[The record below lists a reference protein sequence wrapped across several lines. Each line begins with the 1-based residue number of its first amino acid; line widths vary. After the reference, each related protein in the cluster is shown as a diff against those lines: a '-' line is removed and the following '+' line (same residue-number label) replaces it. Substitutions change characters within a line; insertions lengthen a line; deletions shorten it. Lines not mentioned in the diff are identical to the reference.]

1 MQEMLGMEKNK
12 KILTIVVITSIVIVA
27 LGTYMIFFNMT
38 KPAFLGIVDNINDK
52 GIDIVEKNIES
63 LSNYDKDYVS
73 NNKVKYYIEKE
84 SPNTQ
89 ILENDFDL
97 YVNKNSKN
105 THNIVKVTVNEE
117 ETKTYNIYEQNGN
130 MFLDASEFNGF
141 IQLNNEN
148 IPFVTANSNTIN
160 EMLNM
165 YERAYENFKKQI
177 DLADLYKITTKI
189 NNEKDKKT
197 VHKFGISV
205 DEKTLQQ
212 MVLNTLNDLKN
223 DSKFVKSYI
232 SYQQAKNASSNLDN
246 ESVNQIIDMWIEEIS
261 KKISNQD
268 IEYEIIITTSGIF
281 NQNVLQIECMKLLYS
296 TVLEKIDIVIDG
308 DNILI
313 KAEKNSETVLSSN
326 IVLSQSGFDA
336 KINTEKLNINIK
348 ANDFDVT
355 KEMYITGDINEQK
368 INSSYI
374 MKHDKERQEILNDFE
389 LKIGSNEKNT
399 VYIDVESNTK
409 LISQAEYVN
418 TKNIYNLSKLEQ
430 AMQEYFN
437 QFKVDVID
445 KMGIE
450 L

>member
-12 KILTIVVITSIVIVA
+12 KILTIVAITSIIIIV
-27 LGTYMIFFNMT
+27 LGTYMVFFNMT

-52 GIDIVEKNIES
+52 CVNIVEKNIAV

-105 THNIVKVTVNEE
+105 THNILKVTLNEE
-117 ETKTYNIYEQNGN
+117 QQRIYNIYEQNGN
-130 MFLDASEFNGF
+130 MFLDASQFNAF
-141 IQLNNEN
+141 IQLNNKD

-177 DLADLYKITTKI
+177 DLADLYKITTQI
-189 NNEKDKKT
+189 DNEQGKTT

-232 SYQQAKNASSNLDN
+232 SYQKAKNVSSNLDN
-246 ESVNQIIDMWIEEIS
+246 ESVKMIIDSWIEEINEKS
-261 KKISNQD
+261 VNQD
-268 IEYEIIITTSGIF
+268 IEYEMIITTSGIF
-281 NQNVLQIECMKLLYS
+281 NQNILQIECMKLLYS
-296 TVLEKIDIVIDG
+296 TVLEKIDVVIDG
-308 DNILI
+308 DNISV
-313 KAEKNSETVLSSN
+313 KAEKNSQTVLSSN
-326 IVLSQSGFDA
+326 IVLSQTGFDA
-336 KINTEKLNINIK
+336 KVNTENMNINIK

-355 KEMYITGDINEQK
+355 KEVYITGDINGEK
-368 INSSYI
+368 INGSYI
-374 MKHDKERQEILNDFE
+374 MKHDKERQEILNDFQF
-389 LKIGSNEKNT
+389 KIGSDEKNT
-399 VYIDVESNTK
+399 VYMDIESNTK
-409 LISQAEYVN
+409 LISKEEYVN

>member
-12 KILTIVVITSIVIVA
+12 KILTIVVITSIVIIV

-52 GIDIVEKNIES
+52 GVDIVEKNIEV
-63 LSNYDKDYVS
+63 LANYDKDYVS

-84 SPNTQ
+84 TPNTQ

-117 ETKTYNIYEQNGN
+117 EAKTYNIYKKNGN
-130 MFLDASEFNGF
+130 MFLDGRESNAF
-141 IQLNNEN
+141 IQLNNKY

-160 EMLNM
+160 EILNM

-177 DLADLYKITTKI
+177 DLADLYKITTQI
-189 NNEKDKKT
+189 DNEKGKTT

-232 SYQQAKNASSNLDN
+232 SYQKAKNASSNLDN
-246 ESVNQIIDMWIEEIS
+246 ASVKKIIDSLIE
-261 KKISNQD
+261 KINEKSVNQD
-268 IEYEIIITTSGIF
+268 IEYEMIITTSGIF
-281 NQNVLQIECMKLLYS
+281 NQNILQIECMKLLYN

-308 DNILI
+308 DNILV

-336 KINTEKLNINIK
+336 KVNTEKVNINVK

-355 KEMYITGDINEQK
+355 KELYITGDINEEK
-368 INSSYI
+368 INSAYI
-374 MKHDKERQEILNDFE
+374 MKHDKDKQEILNDFE
-389 LKIGSNEKNT
+389 LKIGNSEKNT

-409 LISQAEYVN
+409 LNSQAEYVN
-418 TKNIYNLSKLEQ
+418 TKNIYNLSKLDQ
-430 AMQEYFN
+430 SMQEYFN